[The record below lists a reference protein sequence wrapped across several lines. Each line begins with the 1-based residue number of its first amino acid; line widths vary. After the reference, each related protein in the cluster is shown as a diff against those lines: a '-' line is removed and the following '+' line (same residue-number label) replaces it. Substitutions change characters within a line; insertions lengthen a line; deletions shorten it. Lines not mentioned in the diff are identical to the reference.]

1 MTQPGFD
8 SINVGDEIPILNIK
22 PITRHTLALYCG
34 ASGDHNPIHVDID
47 YAREAGLDDVIAH
60 GMLSMAYVGRL
71 LTNWVSQS
79 SIREL
84 RGRFTAMT
92 LVGDSVSCHGKITEK
107 FSESG
112 EKRIRL
118 ELTAETPREQTIIGE
133 AVVALD

>member
-8 SINVGDEIPILNIK
+8 SIKVGDEIPILNSE

-34 ASGDHNPIHVDID
+34 ASGDHHPIHVDMD

-92 LVGDSVSCHGKITEK
+92 LVGDSVSCYGKVTNK

-118 ELTAETPREQTIIGE
+118 ELTAETSREQTFIGE
-133 AVVALD
+133 AVVTLN

>member
-1 MTQPGFD
+1 MTQPGFN
-8 SINVGDEIPILNIK
+8 SIKVGDEIPILNSE

-34 ASGDHNPIHVDID
+34 ASGDHNPIHVDSD

-79 SIREL
+79 SIREF

-92 LVGDSVSCHGKITEK
+92 LVGDSVSCHGKITEI
-107 FSESG
+107 FSKSD
-112 EKRIRL
+112 EKRIRI

-133 AVVALD
+133 AVIALD